1 MADSPKKGRGRPK
14 VRVGVTCY
22 INPVYHRVKL
32 VIKFMIVKFIRRS
45 SFSLQFFFKFKCAFV
60 NFCGYWMFERGFL
73 EI

>member
-45 SFSLQFFFKFKCAFV
+45 SFSLQFFLNLNVLLLIFAVTGCLRE
-60 NFCGYWMFERGFL
+60 GS
-73 EI
+73 